1 LLRYRDGRTPIPF
14 HMTPQPARAGVRIS
28 INEISG
34 LCILT
39 GAYSNIMGAFFF
51 MLLTPRMAF
60 VLDLSKELS

>member
-1 LLRYRDGRTPIPF
+1 
-14 HMTPQPARAGVRIS
+14 MTSQPARAGVRIS